1 MSDERQP
8 WDQMEGEKSAEY
20 HNFLLFRDMAAQ
32 DRSFL
37 GAYKIALERSVKK
50 REKACLPG
58 KIPSSWSDAAD
69 KWQWRKRA
77 DAYDAHL
84 LGEQEAKEAR
94 MRQLEEEEEARLLST
109 GYARSA
115 RRVEQLSMLYD
126 EMKASYHVKD
136 EAGDDKI
143 VYQWLTPEKV
153 REMRGCLDDI
163 AKEVGERVKKAE
175 LTGKDG
181 APLEFICEWG
191 SGATESDD
199 QDEG

>member
-1 MSDERQP
+1 MSDERQT
-8 WDQMEGEKSAEY
+8 WDRIEDEPGNWYAR
-20 HNFLLFRDMAAQ
+20 FLLFRNMAATQ
-32 DRSFL
+32 RGFYQ
-37 GAYKIALERSVKK
+37 AYVEEARISQKK
-50 REKACLPG
+50 HAKHIPG
-58 KIPSSWSDAAD
+58 SWSDAAD

-94 MRQLEEEEEARLLST
+94 LRQLEEEEEARLLST

-115 RRVEQLSMLYD
+115 RRVEQLSTLYD

-143 VYQWLTPEKV
+143 VYHWLTPEKV

-191 SGATESDD
+191 SGATETDD